1 MLRLSDNSEESR
13 KVPNTRGFSLIEL
26 LVTMAVV
33 GILASLAYPSFQGQS
48 TSSLMIEARLQLES
62 WAAIQE
68 QQRLSKGRYVALP
81 KLQSLAP
88 LSPRVRRAFAALLRT
103 GERFMAVEY
112 FEIRSSSSSFSLR
125 LAVAQSNTR
134 VVALPKSHSLQTPRS
149 VSSTFSSFKSRCVMG

>member
-48 TSSLMIEARLQLES
+48 TSSLMIEARLELES

-88 LSPRVRRAFAALLRT
+88 LSPRVRRAFAAQQMLSEDGLSFLLTLDPHDPT
-103 GERFMAVEY
+103 GALQ
-112 FEIRSSSSSFSLR
+112 SLSLNNWGR
-125 LAVAQSNTR
+125 
-134 VVALPKSHSLQTPRS
+134 LQTCLLYTSPSPRDS
-149 VSSTFSSFKSRCVMG
+149 